1 VAGGAP
7 TPFRPF
13 AEALTAAGRTGR
25 LPGGEELD
33 PFRPVLGRLIPE
45 WRPAQPA
52 PGEESPVF
60 LGEAVLRLLRALA
73 PRAGCVLV
81 LEDLHWADQETL
93 ALLEYLAD
101 NLAAE
106 RVLCLATLRD
116 EGGEAAA
123 LASAL
128 AARGSA
134 AVLPLGRLDPVA
146 MADMTRACLDAADLP
161 DALHEFVAGRA
172 EGIPFLVEEVLA
184 GLVGDGALTERGGRW
199 HAANLSAPG
208 VPATFADAV
217 RRRLD
222 SLSAD
227 SRQVIGAAAVLGR
240 RFEWTLLGQVTGLAD
255 AAVVAALRD
264 GVGLPLIVAERDSFR
279 FRHALT
285 HEAVLAGLLPPE
297 RTMLAGRA
305 LAAAEAAHPGLPGGW
320 CTLAADLAGRAGDA
334 ARAGALLLEAGRRD
348 LGVGALASAE
358 HTLTRARAR
367 VEPAL
372 RTSVDEA
379 LTEVFAMSGQVDRAI
394 ETGRMLLARLGPPSP
409 RAANLHLGIAR
420 AAIAG
425 ARWAEAA

>member
-1 VAGGAP
+1 MPQVLCPVLVGRDEEARRLQAALAAAGAGRGSAVFLAGEAGIGKSRLVREMVRAAGECGLTVLAGRAVAGGAP
-7 TPFRPF
+7 T
-13 AEALTAAGRTGR
+13 
-25 LPGGEELD
+25 

-45 WRPAQPA
+45 WRPPPPA

-134 AVLPLGRLDPVA
+134 ALLPLGRLDPVA

-184 GLVGDGALTERGGRW
+184 GL
-199 HAANLSAPG
+199 
-208 VPATFADAV
+208 
-217 RRRLD
+217 
-222 SLSAD
+222 
-227 SRQVIGAAAVLGR
+227 
-240 RFEWTLLGQVTGLAD
+240 
-255 AAVVAALRD
+255 
-264 GVGLPLIVAERDSFR
+264 
-279 FRHALT
+279 
-285 HEAVLAGLLPPE
+285 
-297 RTMLAGRA
+297 
-305 LAAAEAAHPGLPGGW
+305 
-320 CTLAADLAGRAGDA
+320 AGD
-334 ARAGALLLEAGRRD
+334 LSLIHISEP
-348 LGVGALASAE
+348 
-358 HTLTRARAR
+358 TR
-367 VEPAL
+367 PY
-372 RTSVDEA
+372 
-379 LTEVFAMSGQVDRAI
+379 
-394 ETGRMLLARLGPPSP
+394 
-409 RAANLHLGIAR
+409 
-420 AAIAG
+420 
-425 ARWAEAA
+425 